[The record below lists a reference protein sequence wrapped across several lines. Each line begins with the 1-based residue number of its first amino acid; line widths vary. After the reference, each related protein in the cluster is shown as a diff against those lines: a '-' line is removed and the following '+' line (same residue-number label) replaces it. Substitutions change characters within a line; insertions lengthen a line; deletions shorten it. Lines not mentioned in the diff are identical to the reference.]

1 MMVAAMYTFN
11 GCLFEETR
19 IKSVS
24 LYFMLG
30 TTIYR
35 RHRLR
40 RLIVI
45 ALLAFV
51 AYTLLLRPVKTIRE
65 VNVYWL
71 RDYGYE

>member
-1 MMVAAMYTFN
+1 M

-24 LYFMLG
+24 FYFMLG

-35 RHRLR
+35 RDRLR

-71 RDYGYE
+71 RDCGYE

>member
-1 MMVAAMYTFN
+1 M

-35 RHRLR
+35 RDRLR

-71 RDYGYE
+71 QDCGYE

>member
-1 MMVAAMYTFN
+1 M

-35 RHRLR
+35 RDRLR

-45 ALLAFV
+45 ALRAFV

-71 RDYGYE
+71 QDCGYE